1 MNRELNTDKESG
13 YSEEEDEIRIYFE
26 LNNNTIFIP
35 ENYIDYTNPGIYYGE
50 SSLVKRIKDII

>member
-35 ENYIDYTNPGIYYGE
+35 ENLQILVYIMENLLLLRE
-50 SSLVKRIKDII
+50 